1 MLECANMLPSEQGF
15 GEVIL
20 SENQEQEIQGRASL
34 GRESPDQEERVE
46 GARDDDP
53 YYEAFF
59 DRKVEGV
66 LLATDVGEIFDASD
80 VACRLLGCTKEEVIG
95 EEIEGIFD
103 LSDPRL
109 PAARKHQ
116 RSRGFFRGQLR
127 VMRPAG
133 GQREPFEASVA
144 LASYRT
150 KAGDDRI
157 LIVLR
162 DPAEQR
168 KAAELRRGTEEWFF
182 SLARYAS
189 DVIHVRNTDGSL
201 RFTSPS
207 IETAW
212 GYRPEEVMGA
222 VELELVHPED
232 VGRVRAEFAEIWAR
246 PGIGPPVEYRI
257 RHKDGHWIH
266 LQATANNLREDPEVE
281 GMLIIH
287 RDITERVRKEEE
299 LRRLKEDLERHVRQ
313 RTAQL
318 MTALQE
324 AEDSESML
332 RESLK
337 MFRTTFEQAAVGIA
351 HIDLEGHWIRVNE
364 KLSKVLG
371 YSREELRKKTFDDI
385 THPHDLKINR
395 DQMERLLSGEIDHYS
410 ISMRCVR
417 KDSSHLWINLSV
429 SLVRHSSGRPSYFM
443 TIVKDI
449 DQHKRAEMIQRSLTP
464 REIQVLKLLTH
475 GFTNRQIARELY
487 ISANTVK
494 FHIQHVIE
502 KLGVTDR
509 TEAAYRAAELGLVPY
524 STEHM

>member
-1 MLECANMLPSEQGF
+1 MLPSEQGV

-20 SENQEQEIQGRASL
+20 FENQEQEIQGKAFL
-34 GRESPDQEERVE
+34 GREPPDKGERVE

-53 YYEAFF
+53 YYDAFF

-66 LLATDVGEIFDASD
+66 LLTTAAGEIFDASD
-80 VACRLLGCTKEEVIG
+80 VACRLLGCTKKELIG
-95 EEIEGIFD
+95 GDVESIFD
-103 LSDPRL
+103 PLDSRF
-109 PAARKHQ
+109 PAAREHQ

-127 VMRPAG
+127 VMRCAG
-133 GQREPFEASVA
+133 DQREPFDASVA

-150 KAGDDRI
+150 KAGEDRV

-162 DPAEQR
+162 DPTEQR
-168 KAAELRRGTEEWFF
+168 RAAELRRGTEEWFF

-189 DVIHVRNTDGSL
+189 DVIQVRNTDGSL

-207 IETAW
+207 IERAW
-212 GYRPEEVMGA
+212 GYTPEEVMGA

-232 VGRVRAEFAEIWAR
+232 IERVRAEFAKIWAR

-266 LQATANNLREDPEVE
+266 LEASANNLREDPEVE

-287 RDITERVRKEEE
+287 RDITGRVRREEE
-299 LRRLKEDLERHVRQ
+299 LRRLKEDLERSVRQ
-313 RTAQL
+313 RTVQL
-318 MTALQE
+318 MTALEE

-337 MFRTTFEQAAVGIA
+337 MFRTTFEQAGVGIA

-364 KLSKVLG
+364 KLSEVLG
-371 YSREELRKKTFDDI
+371 YSREELRKKTFDDV
-385 THPHDLKINR
+385 THLDDLKVNR
-395 DQMERLLSGEIDHYS
+395 DQMKRLLSGEIDHYS
-410 ISMRCVR
+410 IGMRCVR
-417 KDSSHLWINLSV
+417 KDGSHLWINLSV
-429 SLVRHSSGRPSYFM
+429 SLVHHPSGKPSYFIA
-443 TIVKDI
+443 IVEDI
-449 DQHKRAEMIQRSLTP
+449 DQHKRAEMILRSLTP

-487 ISANTVK
+487 ISANTAK
-494 FHIQHVIE
+494 FHVQHLIE

-509 TEAAYRAAELGLVPY
+509 TQAAYRAAELGLVPDF
-524 STEHM
+524 TEQT

>member
-1 MLECANMLPSEQGF
+1 
-15 GEVIL
+15 L
-20 SENQEQEIQGRASL
+20 SEDQEQEIQGKALLRHKPPHR
-34 GRESPDQEERVE
+34 GERVE

-66 LLATDVGEIFDASD
+66 LLTTAAGEICDASD
-80 VACRLLGCTKEEVIG
+80 VACRLLRRTREELIG
-95 EEIEGIFD
+95 DKVESIFD
-103 LSDPRL
+103 PSDSRL
-109 PAARKHQ
+109 PTAREHQ

-127 VMRPAG
+127 VRRRADG
-133 GQREPFEASVA
+133 RREPFDASVA

-150 KAGDDRI
+150 KVGEDRV

-168 KAAELRRGTEEWFF
+168 RAAELRRGTEEWFY

-189 DVIHVRNTDGSL
+189 DVIQLRNTDGSL

-207 IETAW
+207 IERAW
-212 GYRPEEVMGA
+212 GYTPEEVMGA
-222 VELELVHPED
+222 VELELVHPDD
-232 VGRVRAEFAEIWAR
+232 VERVRAEYAKIWAR

-266 LQATANNLREDPEVE
+266 LEATANNLREDPEVE

-299 LRRLKEDLERHVRQ
+299 LRRLKQDLEMRVRQ

-318 MTALQE
+318 MTALEE
-324 AEDSESML
+324 AKDSEGML

-337 MFRTTFEQAAVGIA
+337 MFHTTFEQAALGIA
-351 HIDLEGHWIRVNE
+351 HIDLEGYWIRVNE
-364 KLSKVLG
+364 KLSEVLG
-371 YSREELRKKTFDDI
+371 YSREELRKKTFDDV
-385 THPHDLKINR
+385 THPDDLKVNR
-395 DQMERLLSGEIDHYS
+395 DHMKRLLSGEIDHYS
-410 ISMRCVR
+410 IDMRCVR
-417 KDSSHLWINLSV
+417 KDGSHLWINLSV
-429 SLVRHSSGRPSYFM
+429 FLLRHPSGKSPYFM
-443 TIVKDI
+443 AFVKDI
-449 DQHKRAEMIQRSLTP
+449 DQHKRAEMILRSFTP

-475 GFTNRQIARELY
+475 GFTNRQIASELY
-487 ISANTVK
+487 ISANTAK
-494 FHIQHVIE
+494 FHVQHVIE

-509 TEAAYRAAELGLVPY
+509 TEAAYRAAELGLVPD
-524 STEHM
+524 STEQQK